1 MRNLKTFKLF
11 ESKKDTED
19 IIKNTL
25 SKLPDGFYYRVKYGS
40 RGSNDRNISMAIGEY
55 GEITITIAKLNDE
68 NGKIWSVDKKEISS
82 RKHNTFKFIDIKS
95 NIDELLKELSDYRL
109 VNGDYTGYISNNYR
123 RVGNDDSDEFINSD
137 FIRITFT
144 IRSNNL
150 PSFRNTKSDNDND
163 IKDIFLDVFD
173 YWGPEINIKES
184 GDFIKIMSIQN
195 TSPYNIPIMDDSRRK
210 EFINAIFRT
219 ESALDCN
226 LLTVNLEYRDYTK
239 LSGNRSLFGYE
250 VSGDNFSI
258 KSRAFS
264 SNDSLKNKELS
275 IEFIK
280 NNEIISFTIIFKKN

>member
-11 ESKKDTED
+11 ESKKETEE

-55 GEITITIAKLNDE
+55 GEITITIAKLDDE
-68 NGKIWSVDKKEISS
+68 NGKIWSVDKKEIPSK
-82 RKHNTFKFIDIKS
+82 KHNTFKFIDIKS
-95 NIDELLKELSDYRL
+95 NIQKLLKELGNYRL
-109 VNGDYTGYISNNYR
+109 VNGNYTGYISNNYTIE
-123 RVGNDDSDEFINSD
+123 GNDNFDDFIKSD
-137 FIRITFT
+137 FIRISFK
-144 IRSNNL
+144 IRLNNL
-150 PSFRNTKSDNDND
+150 PSFSSTKSDNDND

-195 TSPYNIPIMDDSRRK
+195 TSPSIIPIMDDSRRK

-226 LLTVNLEYRDYTK
+226 LLTVNLEYRDYT
-239 LSGNRSLFGYE
+239 RYE
-250 VSGDNFSI
+250 VGGENFSI
-258 KSRAFS
+258 KSRSFAS
-264 SNDSLKNKELS
+264 DDLLKNKELS